1 MVFVHPTR
9 RSDDDRLVD
18 RFTRRETPAQR
29 RRRIARTRSTV
40 PKEVAREFE
49 ESLTTDT
56 ARYARAI
63 AQQLTPHQHQETRTM
78 PTKRTAT
85 TKKAEPTP
93 FPTVKPEATTKA
105 KPKTTPKA
113 KAKKSVAKK
122 KAMARKA
129 APSSERTKANA
140 KYTEQKLKVQAK
152 FKVNAVITYHGRVAD
167 LDGQKV
173 KIVGHEGRGGIFVEY
188 KGDRYTVSPFAL
200 EKKSDVEKKS

>member
-1 MVFVHPTR
+1 MAARPRVP
-9 RSDDDRLVD
+9 
-18 RFTRRETPAQR
+18 REVIT
-29 RRRIARTRSTV
+29 
-40 PKEVAREFE
+40 EFE
-49 ESLTTDT
+49 QSLTKDT
-56 ARYARAI
+56 ACEARAI
-63 AQQLTPHQHQETRTM
+63 AQALTHTPTETTM
-78 PTKRTAT
+78 SKTKRTAT

-93 FPTVKPEATTKA
+93 VPTVKPEATTKA

-129 APSSERTKANA
+129 ASSSERAKANA

-152 FKVNAVITYHGRVAD
+152 FKVNAVMTYHGRVSD

-200 EKKSDVEKKS
+200 EKKSDFEKKS